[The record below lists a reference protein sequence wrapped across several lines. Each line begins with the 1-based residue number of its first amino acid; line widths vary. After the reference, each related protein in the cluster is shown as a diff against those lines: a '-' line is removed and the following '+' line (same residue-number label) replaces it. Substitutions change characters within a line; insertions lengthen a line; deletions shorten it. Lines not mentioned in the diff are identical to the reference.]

1 MRKFTYLALL
11 AAMLCLPQMVLADT
25 DEVVNL
31 TGKTGEVIHNQWTEM
46 VYEYEPYIYSG
57 SVNVQIEKEYL
68 GEIAGFPSY
77 RIEFLC
83 IQEGTAVIKAQN
95 ANFDEYGNFLGTYT
109 NYTFNVTVSADP
121 YVSPTYISDADP
133 WAGMDYDWDYV
144 PNPAALH
151 NIDVDEGVATNN
163 WIKLMMIAS
172 SNYVDYEEPKFRR
185 QWSDIP
191 TENISIVSDNTSA
204 VIVSGDQFIAQ
215 NGAGG
220 QSAKITISCAPDA
233 VNDWVPSASFEF
245 TINVLASTPST
256 PTGPSFIWNQRQV
269 NLVSLSTDNTYKE
282 QSNALI
288 NNIFASLTQ
297 TRDRTEDWSDPGYE
311 SCQFMD
317 GQLSISNSCGNL
329 TFQSITGD
337 LTGMII
343 TCSDV
348 FSASDLPSGWTYN
361 ALAGTLTWVGSAAEE
376 VTLTGN
382 LSCNISSIE
391 FFYSPAATP
400 RLGES
405 FYDDWQWYEI
415 TGAHTA
421 KVTAPRNMSG
431 GINIPAYVDDD
442 VRYYITEIEHHAFY
456 DYPQLSNANIGENV
470 AVIGAHAFDGC
481 SWMTEITVDSRV
493 LESIGEAAF
502 KNCLL
507 LQDIEFYTDFPPVL
521 GNDAFYGDTR
531 LNHIHVHSPYVSAY
545 QGTSGWS
552 TYASVIGALWSNP
565 AIGEEFFYH
574 NQKTT
579 GIYEVT
585 SVRTGVTAREAKVL
599 PYSAEIN
606 AIYPITYESTL
617 VIPESPDYI
626 HYGYSVTGI
635 AANAFKDITDFKVVM
650 IPQTVKSIESGAFLG
665 CTNVENVF
673 FLWDDPTTVTWA
685 DGDDG
690 LEFATAASGT
700 TKIFV
705 PEGTLAAYQA
715 QFPAWASCMIEGEI
729 LDVDVSGGKD
739 PFDVVYYR
747 TFFDSEHDYM
757 LPPDVWAYVG
767 YVSGSEFILRPIAFD
782 GEILPKNTAVV
793 LRSFASEYRLIAVD
807 GSSSPMPIRRAAY
820 TGQNDLEGTDSQI
833 TRASLGDDAD
843 KVYVLDKGAMIGGS
857 RQEGMGMYKYT
868 GTYLGAHK
876 AYMIYTAPA
885 GPSPAPRFLFRPE
898 KDTPMNVENVQENAQ
913 CAAKILRNGLLI
925 IIKDGKEYNAQGQIV
940 K

>member
-1 MRKFTYLALL
+1 MRKITFLALL
-11 AAMLCLPQMVLADT
+11 AVMLCLPQWAFADT

-31 TGKTGEVIHNQWTEM
+31 TGKTGEVIHNQWTDM
-46 VYEYEPYIYSG
+46 VYEYEPYIQSG
-57 SVNVQIEKEYL
+57 SENVQIEKEYL

-95 ANFDEYGNFLGTYT
+95 ANFDEYNNFTGYT

-163 WIKLMMIAS
+163 WIKLMMIAGS
-172 SNYVDYEEPKFRR
+172 YYDDMESKFKR

-245 TINVLASTPST
+245 TINVLAAIPST
-256 PTGPSFIWNQRQV
+256 PTGSSFIWNQQQV
-269 NLVSLSTDNTYKE
+269 NLVSLACGNDYKDQE
-282 QSNALI
+282 MALI

-297 TRDRTEDWSDPGYE
+297 TRDKNEDWSDPGYE
-311 SCQFMD
+311 SCQFTS
-317 GQLSISNSCGNL
+317 GQIAISNNCGNL
-329 TFQSITGD
+329 KFRSITGD

-348 FSASDLPSGWTYN
+348 FTATNLSSGWTYN
-361 ALAGTLTWVGSAAEE
+361 AGAGTLTWVGAAAEE
-376 VTLTGN
+376 VTLSGN
-382 LSCNISSIE
+382 LLCNVSTIE
-391 FFYSPAATP
+391 FFYSPAAAP

-405 FYDDWQWYEI
+405 FYDEWQWYEI

-431 GINIPAYVDDD
+431 GIEIPAYVDDD

-456 DYPQLSNANIGENV
+456 DYPELSNANIGENV
-470 AVIGAHAFDGC
+470 AVIGAQAFDGC
-481 SWMTEITVDSRV
+481 TWMTEITVNSRV
-493 LESIGEAAF
+493 LESIGNMAF
-502 KNCLL
+502 RNCLL
-507 LQDIEFYTDFPPVL
+507 LQDIEFYTDLPPVL
-521 GNDAFYGDTR
+521 GSNVFYGDSR
-531 LNHIHVHSPYVSAY
+531 LKHIHVHSPYVSAY
-545 QGTSGWS
+545 QNTSGWDA
-552 TYASVIGALWSNP
+552 YAGVIGALWSNP
-565 AIGEEFFYH
+565 AIGEEFFFH

-599 PYSAEIN
+599 PYSAEVN
-606 AIYPITYESTL
+606 AIYPISYESTL

-626 HYGYSVTGI
+626 HYGYSITGI

-650 IPQTVKSIESGAFLG
+650 IPQTVKSIEAGAFSG

-673 FLWDDPTTVTWA
+673 FLWADPTTVSWA
-685 DGDDG
+685 DASVGA
-690 LEFATAASGT
+690 EFATAASGT

-705 PEGTLAAYQA
+705 PKGKLAAYQA
-715 QFPAWASCMIEGEI
+715 WAPAWASCMTDGEI
-729 LDVDVSGGKD
+729 LDVDATSGQD
-739 PFDVVYYR
+739 PDNHVVYYR
-747 TFFDSEHDYM
+747 TFYDSENDYM
-757 LPPDVWAYVG
+757 LPPDVWAYAG
-767 YVSGSEFILRPIAFD
+767 YIAGSDFMLRPIAFD
-782 GEILPKNTAVV
+782 GEILPKNTPAV
-793 LRSFASEYRLIAVD
+793 LRSFAPEYRLIAVE
-807 GSSSPMPIRRAAY
+807 GSANPSPAHRAPAY
-820 TGQNDLEGTDSQI
+820 TGPNDLIGTDVQI
-833 TRASLGDDAD
+833 SRASLGDDAD
-843 KVYVLDKGAMIGGS
+843 NVYVLGKEAWVNS
-857 RQEGMGMYKYT
+857 VRQEGMGMYKYT

-876 AYMIYTAPA
+876 AYMIYHAPS
-885 GPSPAPRFLFRPE
+885 GPNSAPVRFVFKQE
-898 KDTPMNVENVQENAQ
+898 NETTGMENVQGDNVQ
-913 CAAKILRNGLLI
+913 CIKVIRDGQLV
-925 IIKDGKEYNAQGQIV
+925 IIKDGKEYNAQGQTI